1 MDILSCV
8 RGSVT
13 PGSRPFTI
21 RRQGPSFT
29 ETNDPELPEGKRAQ
43 QDAVLIMRIRAVH
56 ETPRGTYGVPRMHA
70 ELADRG
76 GVGTRGG
83 AQKPTSVGFAPSGG
97 WSPSRAACVPR
108 TSASVLVCF
117 GEAQDSLNDG
127 AQKCLHPCRLC
138 LHGTDD
144 VGRTADYRHGRRRRH
159 RSPARDWRWSGRR
172 DACALVQHLSQSVR
186 WRESRRKRPH
196 AHRPGPGAWC
206 WRRLDSTA
214 LGSSRGD
221 IARCCGSRRSEKA
234 AYLSG

>member
-83 AQKPTSVGFAPSGG
+83 RRNQ
-97 WSPSRAACVPR
+97 PR
-108 TSASVLVCF
+108 
-117 GEAQDSLNDG
+117 
-127 AQKCLHPCRLC
+127 
-138 LHGTDD
+138 
-144 VGRTADYRHGRRRRH
+144 
-159 RSPARDWRWSGRR
+159 W
-172 DACALVQHLSQSVR
+172 
-186 WRESRRKRPH
+186 
-196 AHRPGPGAWC
+196 
-206 WRRLDSTA
+206 
-214 LGSSRGD
+214 
-221 IARCCGSRRSEKA
+221 GSRRAEDGRLRGRPA
-234 AYLSG
+234 CHGRPPAC